1 MKEWEQEYQRK
12 ERERRIKELQH
23 KEELDSMEMASKI
36 LRGPP
41 EDVSV
46 FAKHNHSGAFPKGAH
61 LLFFFQNT
69 LSKTFHFSHSSW
81 SIFQESKLAA
91 HLLNLV

>member
-12 ERERRIKELQH
+12 ERERRIKELQD

-36 LRGPP
+36 LRGPA

-46 FAKHNHSGAFPKGAH
+46 FAKHNHSFAFPKYANP
-61 LLFFFQNT
+61 LFLFFKILHRKRF
-69 LSKTFHFSHSSW
+69 FSHTARGASSR
-81 SIFQESKLAA
+81 S
-91 HLLNLV
+91 

>member
-12 ERERRIKELQH
+12 ERERRIKELQD

-36 LRGPP
+36 LRGPA

-46 FAKHNHSGAFPKGAH
+46 FPKHNHSFAFPEGANSLFF
-61 LLFFFQNT
+61 LLFKILHRKLFI
-69 LSKTFHFSHSSW
+69 SHTARGASSR
-81 SIFQESKLAA
+81 S
-91 HLLNLV
+91 